1 MNESTISERMGVL
14 ENEVRNI
21 KEQNTTEHTEIKKM
35 ISDFIESAD
44 KKYASKWTEKV
55 VWFVLT
61 IILAGFFTAVLF
73 NIGWK

>member
-1 MNESTISERMGVL
+1 MKENTISERMGVL

-44 KKYASKWTEKV
+44 KKYASKWTERLVYGLV
-55 VWFVLT
+55 VV
-61 IILAGFFTAVLF
+61 ILSGL
-73 NIGWK
+73 IGGAISQLYK

>member
-1 MNESTISERMGVL
+1 MGVL

-44 KKYASKWTEKV
+44 KKYASKWTERLVYGLV
-55 VWFVLT
+55 VV
-61 IILAGFFTAVLF
+61 ILSGL
-73 NIGWK
+73 IGGAISQLYK

>member
-1 MNESTISERMGVL
+1 MKENTISERMGVL

-44 KKYASKWTEKV
+44 KKYASKWTERLVYGLV
-55 VWFVLT
+55 VV
-61 IILAGFFTAVLF
+61 ILSGLIGGAISTLF
-73 NIGWK
+73 K

>member
-44 KKYASKWTEKV
+44 KKYASKWTERLVYGLV
-55 VWFVLT
+55 VV
-61 IILAGFFTAVLF
+61 ILSGL
-73 NIGWK
+73 IGGAISQLYK